1 MEKLTRENKIEI
13 YERRK
18 NGETISSLAKAFNI
32 RESNIKYLITLIEK
46 YGNNILRK
54 DKNRVYSKDF
64 KLQII
69 NRILI
74 SHESVNSVAIDVGL
88 ASSSI
93 LHNWL
98 LKFKENGYNVVEKKK
113 GRNLKSMT
121 KTKKNYK
128 ILSEKDIIKQLE
140 KENLYLKSE
149 NEYLKIENS
158 SSRKRAKREENDSK
172 YIKKRK

>member
-1 MEKLTRENKIEI
+1 MEKLTREDKIEI
-13 YERRK
+13 YERSKRSK
-18 NGETISSLAKAFNI
+18 TISSLVKSFNVCKSTI
-32 RESNIKYLITLIEK
+32 EYLITLIKK
-46 YGNNILRK
+46 YGYNTLKNG
-54 DKNRVYSKDF
+54 KNRVYSKEL
-64 KLQII
+64 KLQTI

-74 SHESVNSVAIDVGL
+74 NSVAINIDLTSNG
-88 ASSSI
+88 I
-93 LHNWL
+93 LHNWI
-98 LKFKENGYNVVEKKK
+98 LKFKENRSNVIEKKK

-121 KTKKNYK
+121 KTKKNDK

-140 KENLYLKSE
+140 EENLYLKSE